1 MRRFTRKQN
10 IFTNKDA
17 LNESYQPERIQERD
31 EEINA
36 YMNALQPVVDGWEPN
51 NIFVYG
57 NTGVGKTAV
66 TDFLLDRLR
75 EDIEQYDDIDL
86 HVLSLSQL

>member
-31 EEINA
+31 EEIDA
-36 YMNALQPVVDGWEPN
+36 YMNALQPVVDGWEL
-51 NIFVYG
+51 FSSTV
-57 NTGVGKTAV
+57 
-66 TDFLLDRLR
+66 RH
-75 EDIEQYDDIDL
+75 EQICA
-86 HVLSLSQL
+86 